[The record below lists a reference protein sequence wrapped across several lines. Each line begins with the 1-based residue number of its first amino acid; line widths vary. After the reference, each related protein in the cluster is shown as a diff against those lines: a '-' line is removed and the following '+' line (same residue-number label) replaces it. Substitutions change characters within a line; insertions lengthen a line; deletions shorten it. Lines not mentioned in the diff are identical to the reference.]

1 MKKYPKLTEENLER
15 IIDKLLKGNLINED
29 EEKVLLR
36 FKEGKNQGFMR
47 QVSDLKQD
55 ISKLQLTRGLDFL
68 SKDILDLY
76 TELIRQYPKTGPS
89 SIFNGLIKWI

>member
-1 MKKYPKLTEENLER
+1 MKKYPRLTEENLEE

-47 QVSDLKQD
+47 QVSDLKKD
-55 ISKLQLTRGLDFL
+55 INKIQLTSGLDSL
-68 SKDILDLY
+68 SKDMLDLY
-76 TELIRQYPKTGPS
+76 TELMRQYPTTGPS
-89 SIFNGLIKWI
+89 SIFNGLIK

>member
-1 MKKYPKLTEENLER
+1 MKKYPRLTEENLEE

-47 QVSDLKQD
+47 QVSYLKKD
-55 ISKLQLTRGLDFL
+55 INKIQLTSGLDSL

-76 TELIRQYPKTGPS
+76 TELMRQYPKTGPS
-89 SIFNGLIKWI
+89 SIFNGLIK

>member
-1 MKKYPKLTEENLER
+1 MKKYPRLTEENLEE

-47 QVSDLKQD
+47 QVSDLKKD
-55 ISKLQLTRGLDFL
+55 ISKIQLTSGFDSL
-68 SKDILDLY
+68 SKDMLDLY
-76 TELIRQYPKTGPS
+76 TELMRQYPTTGPS
-89 SIFNGLIKWI
+89 SIFNGLIK

>member
-1 MKKYPKLTEENLER
+1 MKKYPRLTEENLEE

-47 QVSDLKQD
+47 QVSDLKKD
-55 ISKLQLTRGLDFL
+55 INKVQLTSDLDSL
-68 SKDILDLY
+68 SKDMLDLY
-76 TELIRQYPKTGPS
+76 TELMRQYPTTGPS
-89 SIFNGLIKWI
+89 SIFNGLIK

>member
-1 MKKYPKLTEENLER
+1 MKKYPRLTEENLEE

-47 QVSDLKQD
+47 QVSDLKKD
-55 ISKLQLTRGLDFL
+55 INKIQLTSGLDSL

-76 TELIRQYPKTGPS
+76 TELMRQYPKTGPS

>member
-1 MKKYPKLTEENLER
+1 MKKYPRLTEENLEE

-47 QVSDLKQD
+47 QVSDLKKD
-55 ISKLQLTRGLDFL
+55 INKIQLTSGLDSL

-76 TELIRQYPKTGPS
+76 TELMRQYPKTGPS
-89 SIFNGLIKWI
+89 SIFNGLIK

>member
-68 SKDILDLY
+68 SKDMLDLY
-76 TELIRQYPKTGPS
+76 TELIRQYPKTGLS
-89 SIFNGLIKWI
+89 SIFNGLIK

>member
-1 MKKYPKLTEENLER
+1 MKKYPKLTEENLEG
-15 IIDKLLKGNLINED
+15 IIDNLLKGNLINED

-68 SKDILDLY
+68 SKDMLDLY
-76 TELIRQYPKTGPS
+76 TELMRQFPKTGPS
-89 SIFNGLIKWI
+89 SIFNGLIK

>member
-1 MKKYPKLTEENLER
+1 MKKYPRLTEENLEE

-55 ISKLQLTRGLDFL
+55 INKIQLTSGIDSL

-76 TELIRQYPKTGPS
+76 TEIVRQCPTTGPS

>member
-1 MKKYPKLTEENLER
+1 MKKYPKLTEENLEG
-15 IIDKLLKGNLINED
+15 IIDNLLKGNLINED

-68 SKDILDLY
+68 SKDMLDLY
-76 TELIRQYPKTGPS
+76 TELMRQFPKTGPS

>member
-1 MKKYPKLTEENLER
+1 MKKYPRLTEENLEE
-15 IIDKLLKGNLINED
+15 IIDKLLKGNLINKD

-55 ISKLQLTRGLDFL
+55 ISKLQLTRGLDSL
-68 SKDILDLY
+68 SKDVLDLY
-76 TELIRQYPKTGPS
+76 TEIIREYPSTGPS
-89 SIFNGLIKWI
+89 SIFNGLIKLI

>member
-1 MKKYPKLTEENLER
+1 MKKYPRLTEENLEE

-47 QVSDLKQD
+47 QVSDLKKD
-55 ISKLQLTRGLDFL
+55 INKIQLTSGLDLL

-76 TELIRQYPKTGPS
+76 TELMRQYPKTGPS
-89 SIFNGLIKWI
+89 SIFNGLIK

>member
-1 MKKYPKLTEENLER
+1 MKKYPRLTEENLEE

-47 QVSDLKQD
+47 QVSDLKKD
-55 ISKLQLTRGLDFL
+55 INKIQLTSGLDSL
-68 SKDILDLY
+68 SKDVLDLY
-76 TELIRQYPKTGPS
+76 TEIIRRYPTTGPS
-89 SIFNGLIKWI
+89 SIFNGLIK

>member
-1 MKKYPKLTEENLER
+1 MKKYPRLTEENLEE

-47 QVSDLKQD
+47 QVSDLKKD
-55 ISKLQLTRGLDFL
+55 INKVQLTSDLDSL
-68 SKDILDLY
+68 SKDMLDLY
-76 TELIRQYPKTGPS
+76 TELMRQYPTTGPS

>member
-1 MKKYPKLTEENLER
+1 MKKYPRLTEENLEE

-47 QVSDLKQD
+47 QVSDLKKD
-55 ISKLQLTRGLDFL
+55 INKIQLTSGLDSL
-68 SKDILDLY
+68 SKDMLDLY
-76 TELIRQYPKTGPS
+76 TELMRQYPTTGPS

>member
-1 MKKYPKLTEENLER
+1 MKKYPRLTEENLEE

-47 QVSDLKQD
+47 QVSDLKKD
-55 ISKLQLTRGLDFL
+55 INKIQLTSGLDSL
-68 SKDILDLY
+68 SKDVLDLY
-76 TELIRQYPKTGPS
+76 TEIIRQYPKTGPS
-89 SIFNGLIKWI
+89 SIFNGLIK

>member
-1 MKKYPKLTEENLER
+1 MKKYPRLTEENLEE

-47 QVSDLKQD
+47 QVSDLKKD
-55 ISKLQLTRGLDFL
+55 INKIQLTSGLDSL

-76 TELIRQYPKTGPS
+76 TELMRQFPKTGPS

>member
-1 MKKYPKLTEENLER
+1 MKKYPRLTEENLEK

-36 FKEGKNQGFMR
+36 FKDGKNQGFMR

-55 ISKLQLTRGLDFL
+55 ISKLQLTRGLDSL
-68 SKDILDLY
+68 SKDMLDLY
-76 TELIRQYPKTGPS
+76 TEIIREYPSTGPS

>member
-1 MKKYPKLTEENLER
+1 MKKYPRLTEENLEE

-47 QVSDLKQD
+47 QVSDLKKD
-55 ISKLQLTRGLDFL
+55 INKIQLTSGLDLL

-76 TELIRQYPKTGPS
+76 TELMRQYPKTGPS

>member
-1 MKKYPKLTEENLER
+1 MKKYPKLTEENLEK

-47 QVSDLKQD
+47 KISDLKKD
-55 ISKLQLTRGLDFL
+55 INKIQLTSGLDSL

>member
-1 MKKYPKLTEENLER
+1 MKKYPRLTEENLEE

-47 QVSDLKQD
+47 QVSDLKKD
-55 ISKLQLTRGLDFL
+55 INKIQLTSGLDSL

-76 TELIRQYPKTGPS
+76 TELMRQFPKTGPS
-89 SIFNGLIKWI
+89 SIFNGLIK

>member
-1 MKKYPKLTEENLER
+1 MKKYPKLTEENLEG
-15 IIDKLLKGNLINED
+15 IIDNLLKGNLINED

-68 SKDILDLY
+68 SKDMLDLY
-76 TELIRQYPKTGPS
+76 TEIIRQYPKTGLS
-89 SIFNGLIKWI
+89 SIFNGLIK

>member
-1 MKKYPKLTEENLER
+1 MKKYPRLTEENLEE

-55 ISKLQLTRGLDFL
+55 ISKLQLTSGLDCL
-68 SKDILDLY
+68 SKDVLDLY
-76 TELIRQYPKTGPS
+76 TEIIRQYPKTGPS
-89 SIFNGLIKWI
+89 SIFNGLIK

>member
-1 MKKYPKLTEENLER
+1 MKKYARLTEENLEE

-29 EEKVLLR
+29 EEKALLR
-36 FKEGKNQGFMR
+36 FKEGKNQSFMR

-68 SKDILDLY
+68 SKDMLDLY

>member
-1 MKKYPKLTEENLER
+1 MKKYPRLTEENLEE

-47 QVSDLKQD
+47 QVSDLKKD
-55 ISKLQLTRGLDFL
+55 INKIQLTSGLDSL
-68 SKDILDLY
+68 SKDMLDLY
-76 TELIRQYPKTGPS
+76 TEIIRRYPTTGPS